1 MADFKKRDP
10 EEVRKM
16 FSGVAARYDKINRAM
31 CFGLDRIWRGA
42 LATAAIRLA
51 NSPTPKIADF
61 ACGSGDVSLEIA
73 KRSPAAKI
81 TGVDFCAE
89 MLSIAEGKIRR
100 AGFSDRV
107 EFLMRDC
114 LNSGLP
120 AESFDSLTVSFG
132 FRNFQNRQAGL
143 AEMAR
148 VLKKGGA
155 LCILEVSRA
164 GGILESA
171 QSFFMGCVV
180 PAIAG
185 ALGGNKADYQYLA
198 KTTSEYPRPA
208 EIEKMLCEAGFG
220 GVRVRKFGCGLVA
233 LTTAVKK

>member
-1 MADFKKRDP
+1 
-10 EEVRKM
+10 M

-31 CFGLDRIWRGA
+31 CFGLDCLWRAA
-42 LATAAIRLA
+42 LADAAIKLA
-51 NSPTPKIADF
+51 NSASPKIADF

-73 KRSPAAKI
+73 KRAPSAEI

-89 MLSIAEGKIRR
+89 MLAIAEEKIRR

-114 LNSGLP
+114 LKCGLP

-132 FRNFQNRQAGL
+132 FRNFQDRESGL

-164 GGILESA
+164 GGVLEAA
-171 QSFFMGCVV
+171 QAFFMGRVV
-180 PAIAG
+180 PTIAG
-185 ALGGNKADYQYLA
+185 VLGGDKADYQYLA
-198 KTTSEYPRPA
+198 KTTLSYPHPD
-208 EIEKMLCEAGFG
+208 EIEKMLQNAGFG
-220 GVRVRKFGCGLVA
+220 DVRARKFGCGLVA
-233 LTTAVKK
+233 LTTAVKI